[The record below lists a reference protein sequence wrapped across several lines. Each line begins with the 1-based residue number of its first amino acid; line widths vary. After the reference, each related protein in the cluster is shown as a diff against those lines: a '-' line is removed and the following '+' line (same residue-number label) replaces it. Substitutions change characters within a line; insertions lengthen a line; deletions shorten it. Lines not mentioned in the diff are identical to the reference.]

1 MLAWSFSWNEHYR
14 VQAIWVAG
22 GLSVYA
28 ASLLI
33 LEAMQRVSNQD
44 IQTAALRFAQ
54 ARVQLARADHRSGV
68 RVEQLVVFRV
78 LHANALR
85 S

>member
-1 MLAWSFSWNEHYR
+1 VVLAWSLSWSVRYR

-33 LEAMQRVSNQD
+33 LEAMQRISNQD
-44 IQTAALRFAQ
+44 TSKRTFSVGT
-54 ARVQLARADHRSGV
+54 RP
-68 RVEQLVVFRV
+68 
-78 LHANALR
+78 
-85 S
+85 